1 VTAYRLDPAA
11 RARVQVACN
20 VVNEEIAEQ
29 RRNIVFVGI
38 AVAIVAIPLLMA
50 YPLNRREIAY
60 GALFAI
66 ALMVG
71 HARRQ
76 VAKSYKQLVVGR
88 VVKALGEALTYK
100 AESSLTER
108 AFLALDLFADT
119 PSSFTSEDE
128 IGGRKAN
135 VSYSIHEVRAT
146 RRQGKHTV
154 TVFHGLMIR
163 LDFNKNFRGRTT
175 VVPNGAGNAGGS
187 LLGQLFRGG
196 GSPRKEQVN
205 LESPDFENTFDVYS
219 TNDQEARYL
228 LTPKL
233 MELVLAANAANSD
246 GTLRLSFLDNSLY
259 VAVPSRGNHL
269 EASLSETVT
278 PDSAIGDLAQVITFA
293 ERLVDELQLET
304 RLWSRA

>member
-1 VTAYRLDPAA
+1 
-11 RARVQVACN
+11 
-20 VVNEEIAEQ
+20 
-29 RRNIVFVGI
+29 
-38 AVAIVAIPLLMA
+38 
-50 YPLNRREIAY
+50 
-60 GALFAI
+60 
-66 ALMVG
+66 MVG
-71 HARRQ
+71 YARRQ
-76 VAKSYKQLVVGR
+76 VAQTYKRLVVGR
-88 VVKALGEALTYK
+88 VVKALGNGLTYRP
-100 AESSLTER
+100 ESSFDAKR
-108 AFLALDLFADT
+108 FRALDVFADNAT
-119 PSSFTSEDE
+119 SFTSEDE

-146 RRQGKHTV
+146 RRQGKQTV

-163 LDFNKNFRGRTT
+163 LDFNKNFRGQTT
-175 VVPNGAGNAGGS
+175 VVPNGVSPAGHS
-187 LLGQLFRGG
+187 LLGGLLDIG
-196 GSPRKEQVN
+196 GSPRKEKVN
-205 LESPDFENTFDVYS
+205 LENPDFENIFDVYS

-246 GTLRLSFLDNSLY
+246 GQLRLSFLDNSLY

-278 PDSAIGDLAQVITFA
+278 PDSAIGDLAEVIAFA

>member
-1 VTAYRLDPAA
+1 VTSFRLDPAA

-20 VVNEEIAEQ
+20 FVNEQIGEQ
-29 RRNIVFVGI
+29 RRNVMFVGI
-38 AVAIVAIPLLMA
+38 GIAIVAIPLLAA
-50 YPLNRREIAY
+50 YPNSAREILYA
-60 GALFAI
+60 ALFCVLA
-66 ALMVG
+66 MYG
-71 HARRQ
+71 YARHQ

-88 VVKALGEALTYK
+88 VVKALGDGLTYK
-100 AESSLTER
+100 AESSFDAKRFR
-108 AFLALDLFADT
+108 ALELFADT

-146 RRQGKHTV
+146 RRQGKQTV
-154 TVFHGLMIR
+154 TVFHGLMVR

-187 LLGQLFRGG
+187 LLAQLFQVG
-196 GSPRKEQVN
+196 GSPRKEKVT
-205 LESPDFENTFDVYS
+205 LENPDFENIFDVHS

-278 PDSAIGDLAQVITFA
+278 PDSAIGDLAEVIAFA

-304 RLWSRA
+304 RIWSRA